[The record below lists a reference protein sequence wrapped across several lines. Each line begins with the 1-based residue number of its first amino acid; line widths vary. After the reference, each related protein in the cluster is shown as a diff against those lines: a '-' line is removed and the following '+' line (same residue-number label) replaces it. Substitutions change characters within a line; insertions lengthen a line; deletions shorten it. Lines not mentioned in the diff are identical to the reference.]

1 MKSSNFFPSM
11 QDRSL
16 TGNGSMNLCGDWMET
31 ETAIR
36 LWSIFG
42 KYGLN
47 LQHIH
52 YTIILKQSGGAG
64 IGGTPE
70 KHGAQK
76 VFFALIP
83 VLFACCVPIT
93 RYRHFHLSWYY
104 GKLSVWWSG
113 NSIRW
118 FRGSF
123 ARANSVTAARDNSLG
138 YCTNCILYP
147 VSGGRIAD
155 FRCSLLSYEA
165 KATDWCLTKRHYT
178 DSE

>member
-1 MKSSNFFPSM
+1 M

-47 LQHIH
+47 LQHSH
-52 YTIILKQSGGAG
+52 YTIILKQSGGAVSV
-64 IGGTPE
+64 E
-70 KHGAQK
+70 RLKNHGAQK
-76 VFFALIP
+76 SFLLLS
-83 VLFACCVPIT
+83 LFCLLAAFLLLGIVIFICRGIT
-93 RYRHFHLSWYY
+93 ASYPSGGVEILSD
-104 GKLSVWWSG
+104 GS
-113 NSIRW
+113 
-118 FRGSF
+118 RGSF

>member
-1 MKSSNFFPSM
+1 
-11 QDRSL
+11 
-16 TGNGSMNLCGDWMET
+16 MET

-93 RYRHFHLSWYY
+93 RYRHFSFVVVLRQ
-104 GKLSVWWSG
+104 V
-113 NSIRW
+113 IRLVEWKFYQMVPW
-118 FRGSF
+118 FLCQSQQ
-123 ARANSVTAARDNSLG
+123 
-138 YCTNCILYP
+138 
-147 VSGGRIAD
+147 
-155 FRCSLLSYEA
+155 
-165 KATDWCLTKRHYT
+165 RH
-178 DSE
+178 SSA